1 MLDRLSIKVIRW
13 PLSKSAET
21 LNHFQ
26 FTANQVTLF
35 GFVLGCLAFPAL
47 VLEQYTVA
55 LLFILL
61 NRICDGLDGALA
73 RIQGISDAG
82 GFLDISLD
90 FLFYSLI
97 PFGFVVANPES
108 NAVAGA
114 FLIFSFIGTGSSFL
128 AFAVMA
134 GKRGIENPV
143 YQHKSL
149 YYMSGLTEGTET
161 IGCFVL
167 LCLFP
172 QHFSTIAFIFGTAC
186 WFTTFTRIYSG
197 FHTLKEPEL
206 KYPQSKTPDSNTPEN
221 KQQ

>member
-13 PLSKSAET
+13 PLAQ
-21 LNHFQ
+21 LANLLDRCGI
-26 FTANQVTLF
+26 TANQTTIF
-35 GFVLGCLAFPAL
+35 GFALGCVAFPAL
-47 VLEQYTVA
+47 IFEQYTLA
-55 LLFILL
+55 LLLIIA

-73 RIQGISDAG
+73 RIQGITDAG

-97 PFGFVVANPES
+97 PFGFVLANPEQ

-161 IGCFVL
+161 IACFILFFL
-167 LCLFP
+167 LPNHFALIAYLFG
-172 QHFSTIAFIFGTAC
+172 AAC
-186 WFTTFTRIYSG
+186 WFTTLTRIYSG
-197 FHTLKEPEL
+197 FMTLK
-206 KYPQSKTPDSNTPEN
+206 QSRD
-221 KQQ
+221 QA

>member
-13 PLSKSAET
+13 PLAQSAN
-21 LNHFQ
+21 LLDRCGI
-26 FTANQVTLF
+26 TANQTTIF
-35 GFVLGCLAFPAL
+35 GFALGCVAFPAL
-47 VLEQYTVA
+47 IFEQYTLA
-55 LLFILL
+55 LLLIIT

-73 RIQGISDAG
+73 RIQGITDAG

-97 PFGFVVANPES
+97 PFGFVLANPEQ

-161 IGCFVL
+161 IACFILFCL
-167 LCLFP
+167 LPNHFALIAYLFG
-172 QHFSTIAFIFGTAC
+172 AAC
-186 WFTTFTRIYSG
+186 WFTTLTRIYSG
-197 FHTLKEPEL
+197 FMTLK
-206 KYPQSKTPDSNTPEN
+206 QSRD
-221 KQQ
+221 QA

>member
-1 MLDRLSIKVIRW
+1 MLDSISIKVIRW
-13 PLSKSAET
+13 PLSQSARV
-21 LNHFQ
+21 LNRFGI
-26 FTANQVTLF
+26 TANQTTLF
-35 GFVLGCLAFPAL
+35 GFALGCLAFPAL
-47 VLEQYTVA
+47 AFEQYSIA
-55 LLFILL
+55 LILILL

-97 PFGFVVANPES
+97 PFGFVIANPEQ
-108 NAVAGA
+108 NAIAGA
-114 FLIFSFIGTGSSFL
+114 FLIFSFIGTGTSFL

-134 GKRGIENPV
+134 GKRGIENPI
-143 YQHKSL
+143 YRHKSL

-167 LCLFP
+167 LCLLP
-172 QHFSTIAFIFGTAC
+172 EHFATIAFVFGAAC

-197 FHTLKEPEL
+197 FHTLR
-206 KYPQSKTPDSNTPEN
+206 
-221 KQQ
+221 

>member
-1 MLDRLSIKVIRW
+1 MLDRFSIKVIRW
-13 PLSKSAET
+13 PLAQSAK
-21 LNHFQ
+21 LLDSLGV
-26 FTANQVTLF
+26 TANQTTLF
-35 GFVLGCLAFPAL
+35 GFALGCLAFPAL
-47 VLEQYTVA
+47 IAEQYTLA
-55 LLFILL
+55 LIFIAL

-97 PFGFVVANPES
+97 PFGFVLANPEQ

-114 FLIFSFIGTGSSFL
+114 FLIFSFIGTGTSFL

-134 GKRGIENPV
+134 GKRGIDNPV
-143 YQHKSL
+143 YKNKSL

-161 IGCFVL
+161 IGCFILFCVL
-167 LCLFP
+167 P
-172 QHFSTIAFIFGTAC
+172 QHFAVIAFLFGAAC

-197 FHTLKEPEL
+197 FQTLNEAP
-206 KYPQSKTPDSNTPEN
+206 
-221 KQQ
+221 